1 MVARS
6 GTGFGAIAVAGVS
19 GTGFGAF
26 VNLLLLRLSLLLF
39 RSTLFLFFF
48 FRPPPPPTSSVVKT
62 IPLFMYPPIAL
73 VPVAVVVSAV
83 VTPFPK

>member
-39 RSTLFLFFF
+39 RSTLFLFF
-48 FRPPPPPTSSVVKT
+48 RPPPPPTSSVVKT
-62 IPLFMYPPIAL
+62 IPLFMYPPIAP

>member
-39 RSTLFLFFF
+39 RSTLFLFF
-48 FRPPPPPTSSVVKT
+48 RPPPPPTSSVVKT